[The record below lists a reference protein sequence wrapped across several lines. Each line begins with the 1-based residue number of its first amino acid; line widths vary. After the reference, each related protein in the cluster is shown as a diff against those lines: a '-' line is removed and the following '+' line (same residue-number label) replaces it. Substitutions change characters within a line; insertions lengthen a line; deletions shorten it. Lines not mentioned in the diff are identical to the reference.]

1 MGDKY
6 VTEFF
11 GKSLLQNAS
20 ALIRQ
25 TSKQAVN
32 HSTPEDT
39 AKSYVFAKDDGG
51 VILGQGDGDGISYG
65 LVCIHLTRFSSTQN
79 VIGR

>member
-11 GKSLLQNAS
+11 GKSLLQNSS

-25 TSKQAVN
+25 TSKQAVD

-39 AKSYVFAKDDGG
+39 TKSYIFTKDDGG
-51 VILGQGDGDGISYG
+51 FILGQGDGDGIPYS
-65 LVCIHLTRFSSTQN
+65 LVCIHLTGFSSTQHD
-79 VIGR
+79 IGR